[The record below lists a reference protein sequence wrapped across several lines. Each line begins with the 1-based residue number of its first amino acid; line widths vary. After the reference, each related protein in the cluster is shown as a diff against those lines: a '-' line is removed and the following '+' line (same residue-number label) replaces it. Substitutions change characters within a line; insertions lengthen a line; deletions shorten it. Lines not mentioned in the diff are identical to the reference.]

1 MYISHITLKNW
12 RNFRSVDENLK
23 DRMFFVG
30 PNASGKSNLL
40 EVFRFLHDIA
50 KKRGGGLQQAVADR
64 GGISKIRCLA
74 TRSSPD
80 IVIGIEISDFA
91 ATAPK
96 WRYEISISQEQRGSR
111 LPFLK
116 HEKVWKDGALIVN
129 RPDKDD
135 VGDQKRLTETH
146 LEHMN
151 ANAAFRDVAVF
162 LQSIAYLHVVPQLI
176 RHPEIVR
183 GDRPGED
190 YFGINFLSRISE
202 TPEKTR
208 KARLRKIQQALSI
221 AVPQLEELTQIRD
234 VRGTPHLEAKYR
246 HWRPRGARQQEG
258 EFSDGTLRLIGFLWA
273 LLETDTVLLLEE
285 PELSLNS
292 AIIRRLPAL
301 MHKVSKGKN
310 RQIFITTHSS
320 ELLSDLGIAPEE
332 VFLLIPSPDG
342 TEVKVASEDVEIRA
356 LVGGGLS
363 LSEIVMPKTAPQN
376 ISQFEQLELF
386 K

>member
-12 RNFRSVDENLK
+12 RNFRSVDEALK
-23 DRMFFVG
+23 ERMFFVG

-91 ATAPK
+91 SAHAK
-96 WRYEISISQEQRGSR
+96 WKYEISISQEQRGSR
-111 LPFLK
+111 LPILK
-116 HEKVWKDGALIVN
+116 YEKVWKDGLLILN
-129 RPDKDD
+129 RPDQNDNKDS
-135 VGDQKRLTETH
+135 KRLTETH

-151 ANAAFRDVAVF
+151 ANELFRDVAVF
-162 LQSIAYLHVVPQLI
+162 LQSISYLHVVPQLI
-176 RHPEIVR
+176 RHPEITR
-183 GDRPGED
+183 GDKAGED
-190 YFGINFLSRISE
+190 YFGVNFLARISE
-202 TPEKTR
+202 TPENIR
-208 KARLRKIQQALSI
+208 NARLRKIQMALSI
-221 AVPQLEELTQIRD
+221 AVPQLEQLRQTRD
-234 VRGTPHLEAKYR
+234 VRGIPHLEAKYK
-246 HWRPRGARQQEG
+246 HWRPRGARQQETQ
-258 EFSDGTLRLIGFLWA
+258 FSDGTLRLIGFLWS
-273 LLETDTVLLLEE
+273 LLENDTLLLLEE

-301 MHKVSKGKN
+301 MHKISKGKK

-320 ELLSDLGIAPEE
+320 DLLSDTGIAPEE
-332 VFLLIPSPDG
+332 VFLLVPSQDG
-342 TEVKVASEDVEIRA
+342 TEVKVASEDAEIRA
-356 LVGGGLS
+356 LVEGGLTI
-363 LSEIVMPKTAPQN
+363 SEVIIPKTAPQN
-376 ISQFEQLELF
+376 IEQFEQLELF